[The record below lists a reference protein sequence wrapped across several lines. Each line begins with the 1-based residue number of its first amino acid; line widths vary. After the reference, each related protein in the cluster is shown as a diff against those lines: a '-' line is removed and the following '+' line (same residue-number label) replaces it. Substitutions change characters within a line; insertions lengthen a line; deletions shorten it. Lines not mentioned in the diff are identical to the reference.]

1 MDSSMV
7 SPIPLVNIEQNRK
20 FDDALVKQLAKVI
33 EILPNLED

>member
-1 MDSSMV
+1 
-7 SPIPLVNIEQNRK
+7 VNIEQNRK